1 MEGDQSSRTEYKG
14 WGGGGRVATPVPTRE
29 KRTIGIRQSPKRGD
43 RVNFIVAEIH
53 PLPPQLDFKILMD
66 EMSV

>member
-14 WGGGGRVATPVPTRE
+14 WWEGGESGKLTANE
-29 KRTIGIRQSPKRGD
+29 RGED
-43 RVNFIVAEIH
+43 DWNNTES
-53 PLPPQLDFKILMD
+53 PPQLDFKILMD